1 MNKDLLASAA
11 IGKTHGV
18 EGFLRLTPFSGE
30 VKHLLVL
37 KECLLVTKEGKEI
50 QVIIDEVKLHK
61 ETLLVRFA
69 SYFTPEKARMLS
81 GGVLYIKRE
90 EAPKLKKGE
99 YYVADLF
106 GLDLYCDGVKAGVI
120 ESVSDGAQSLYLN
133 VRTEDGRLVIVP
145 NMLPFVEKPDF
156 EASRINLL
164 MKELLD

>member
-1 MNKDLLASAA
+1 MNKDLLATAA

-30 VKHLLVL
+30 VKHLLAL

-50 QVIIDEVKLHK
+50 HVIIDEVRLHK
-61 ETLLVRFA
+61 DSVLMRFA

-90 EAPKLKKGE
+90 EAPRLKKGE

-106 GLDLYCDGVKAGVI
+106 GLDLYSDGVKVGVV
-120 ESVSDGAQSLYLN
+120 ESISDGAQSLYLN
-133 VRTEDGRLVIVP
+133 VRTEDGKLVIIP
-145 NMLPFVEKPDF
+145 NMFPFVDKPDF

-164 MKELLD
+164 MKELLG